1 MNDGTERAI
10 EILLVEDNAGDV
22 RLTKEAL
29 LEAKVLTRLHI
40 INDGVAAVE
49 FLKKEGRYGKS
60 PQPDLVLLDLNLP
73 KMSGFEVL
81 AKMKQDATLRAIP
94 VIILTSS
101 NAETDIRKCYEAQA
115 NAYITKPVDI
125 EKYFSLV
132 KHLNEF
138 WFSTVRLLTRS

>member
-1 MNDGTERAI
+1 MSDGTERAI

-49 FLKKEGRYGKS
+49 FLKKEGRYGES

-101 NAETDIRKCYEAQA
+101 NAETDIRKCYETHA

-132 KHLNEF
+132 KHLDEF
-138 WFSTVRLLTRS
+138 WFSTVRLPSRS